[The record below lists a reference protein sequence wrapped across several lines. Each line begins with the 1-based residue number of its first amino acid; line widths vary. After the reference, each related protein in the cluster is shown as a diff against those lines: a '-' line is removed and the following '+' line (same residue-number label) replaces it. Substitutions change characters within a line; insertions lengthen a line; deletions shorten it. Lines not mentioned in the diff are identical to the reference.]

1 MARWKVTLHTALPKT
16 VRVVSAADG
25 SLPGPL
31 QWSDPVEAT
40 MTVGDFSGVQISLN
54 ADSLIPA
61 PRDWQGITIDAIV
74 EDADAPFDAA
84 LAAMPLVDL
93 VLDDLAFLLQRPL
106 SWGQTDV
113 VEVVEAGQSAQ
124 MLLSPGGLDMVSRS
138 QSKRTEFPHL
148 RLKDGKISLKVRRA
162 LRFYNAAMG
171 VPEGEEAFLLY
182 WTALEHLF
190 SEDGLEVKEPATIHG
205 HYVVDPCPECGKST
219 MQVRQRRSLEAYLVA
234 IGATQAQAAALYD
247 LRQVAHGRT
256 PDDTLFTHVGLLK
269 ALVGVTLAGQ
279 LNISPNVVQQRPAQ
293 ALWAEGF
300 ISNSP
305 TVESPPQTTGSNSR

>member
-1 MARWKVTLHTALPKT
+1 MA
-16 VRVVSAADG
+16 
-25 SLPGPL
+25 
-31 QWSDPVEAT
+31 
-40 MTVGDFSGVQISLN
+40 VGDFSGIQISLN

-74 EDADAPFDAA
+74 EDVDAPFDAA

-93 VLDDLAFLLQRPL
+93 VLDDLAFLHQRPL
-106 SWGQTDV
+106 PWGQTDV

-148 RLKDGKISLKVRRA
+148 RLKEGKLSLKVRRA
-162 LRFYNAAMG
+162 LRFYNAAMA
-171 VPEGEEAFLLY
+171 VPEGEEAFLMY

-205 HYVVDPCPECGKST
+205 HHVVDPCPECGKST
-219 MQVRQRRSLEAYLVA
+219 MQVRQRRSLEAYLVGM
-234 IGATQAQAAALYD
+234 GATPGQAAALYD

-256 PDDTLFTHVGLLK
+256 PDETLFTHVGLLK
-269 ALVGVTLAGQ
+269 TLVGVTLAGHM
-279 LNISPNVVQQRPAQ
+279 NISPDVVQRRPPQ

-300 ISNSP
+300 TSSELSQEP
-305 TVESPPQTTGSNSR
+305 